1 MTATFLADCIKRFE
15 YYKELGDKTLE
26 LLDTND
32 VNYSPYPDTCNSI
45 ATIVVHLYG
54 NMLSRWTDFLT
65 TDGEKDWRRRNE
77 EFLGTIYTKTDVMSF
92 WNDGWKICL
101 DTLKKLQTTDLEK
114 IIYIRQEPLSVYD
127 AILRQLAHYPYHV
140 GQMVYLGKQITQ
152 QRWINLSIPT
162 TK

>member
-1 MTATFLADCIKRFE
+1 MTATFLTDSIKRFE
-15 YYKELGDKTLE
+15 YYKELGDKTLD
-26 LLDTND
+26 LLTTDD
-32 VNYSPYPDTCNSI
+32 VNYSPHPATCNSI

-77 EFLGTIYTKTDVMSF
+77 EFLGTTYTKNDVMSF
-92 WNDGWKICL
+92 WNEGWKICL
-101 DTLKKLQTTDLEK
+101 DTLKKLEASDLEK
-114 IIYIRQEPLSVYD
+114 TIYIRQEPLTVYD
-127 AILRQLAHYPYHV
+127 AILRQLAHYPYHI
-140 GQMVYLGKQITQ
+140 GQMVYLGKMITQ